1 MINKAARFSSVLLMV
16 VLFLLCVHTQ
26 SPFSP
31 ENAKIYLFLKDS
43 KGLVDFNSPVTEAVT
58 DTVWVGVC
66 AYLNTYIDSV
76 SVTINNGLAGD
87 SQFTIKK
94 FNSDLDT
101 VWHDFEFFTTGTRG
115 VIATPYINGKK
126 ESSLQA
132 NITIVGKP
140 ISAAISPKSPTIKVD
155 SSVTFVVNAS
165 GTGTIAYQWY
175 RNDTVISGGSG
186 QAFVI
191 KPASISNSG
200 NYKCKVTDQW
210 GDSAFSDTAILT
222 VFRPNAKPVLSITN
236 SRLKILTTDTC
247 FIHISVTD
255 PDSGQTDSISI
266 VKAPPGYAYKDFLF
280 SWIPPAGYLGTDS
293 VRTDSVIFAA
303 IDNGSPQAVDTLVA
317 RIEVRLLPVNF
328 SVSYNGNGNTGGT
341 VPTDTNAYSQGATA
355 TVKGN
360 TGTLVKTGY
369 TFVGWNTAAD
379 GSGTKYV
386 DTSSLKI
393 SNANVVL
400 YAMWVSAASTAKALT
415 AFSFANPSASGT
427 INESAK
433 TVAVTVPFGTS
444 MTALV
449 ATFTTTGASVKVGS
463 TVQTSGTTTNDFSNP
478 VTYTVTAGDGSTQ
491 TYAVTVTAAPNTS
504 KALTAFGFTS
514 PSASGT
520 INESAKT
527 VAVTVPFGTSLT
539 ALVATF
545 TTTGASVKV
554 GSVVQV
560 SGTTPNDF
568 TNPVSYIV
576 TAGDGST
583 QTYAVTVTAAPNTS
597 KALTAFGFAS
607 PAASGTINES
617 AKTVAVTVPFGTSLT
632 ALVATFTTTGASVK
646 VGATVQT
653 SGTTLNDFTN
663 PVSYTVTAADGST
676 QAYTV
681 TVTVAPNTSK
691 TLTAFS
697 FASPAASGAINESA
711 KTVAVTVPFGTNLTA
726 LVATFTTTGA
736 SVKIGSVVQISGTTL
751 NDFTNP
757 VTYVVT
763 AADGSTQNYVVTVTV
778 GLNSAKAI
786 TAFGFTTPTV
796 TGTINESAKTVLVT
810 VPFGTAVTALAATIT
825 TTGASVKVGST
836 LQTSGTT
843 TNDFT
848 NPVTYIVTAADGS
861 TQSYVVTVT
870 VALNPAKAITA
881 FSFASLGTGTIGSG
895 TIAVTVPFGTA
906 VTALAATFIT
916 TGASVKVGST
926 VQTSGTTTN
935 DFTNPVTYIVTAADG
950 STHNYVVTVTIAPP
964 DPPNITTNPSS
975 ITVIGPATATF
986 TVAATGVST
995 LQYQWQKNNVNI
1007 SGAASSSYTTPATTA
1022 SDNGSTFRCVVTN
1035 SGVSSTSSSA
1045 TLTVQYTVTYSS
1057 NVSSS
1062 GTAPATS
1069 YNTANSNVTVAAN
1082 SGNLARTAFFFDGW
1096 NTQANGFGTTYA
1108 AGSGTIN
1115 NITSN
1120 VVLYAKWVIHDIDG
1134 NVYHAI
1140 QIGSQIWML
1149 ENLKTTH
1156 LKDGTPVN
1164 NWAPM
1169 DQPDSV
1175 ATYGLLY
1182 DFGTGV
1188 KTGNLAPE
1196 GWHVPTDAE
1205 WSALSQYLGQDAVSG
1220 GKLKEAGT
1228 THWNTPNT
1236 GATNSSGFTALPAGY
1251 RSARAG
1257 QASNIGTDAQFWSS
1271 TERSVSPY
1279 GIGGTAILSYDS
1291 GATSLD
1297 GLLEDYGLSVR
1308 CILGNP

>member
-1 MINKAARFSSVLLMV
+1 MIKKAVGLSSVLTMV
-16 VLFLLCVHTQ
+16 VLFLLCVNTQ
-26 SPFSP
+26 NPFNP
-31 ENAKIYLFLKDS
+31 DNAKIYLVLKDS
-43 KGLVDFNSPVTEAVT
+43 KGLVDLNSPVTEAVT
-58 DTVWVGVC
+58 DTVWVGVY
-66 AYLNTYIDSV
+66 AYLSTYVDSV
-76 SVTINNGLAGD
+76 SVTISNGLAGD

-126 ESSLQA
+126 GSSLQA

-140 ISAAISPKSPTIKVD
+140 ISAAISPKSSTIKVD
-155 SSVTFVVNAS
+155 SSFTFVVNAS

-175 RNDTVISGGSG
+175 RNDTVISGGIG

-200 NYKCKVTDQW
+200 SYKCKVTDQW
-210 GDSAFSDTAILT
+210 GDFAFSDTAILT
-222 VFRPNAKPVLSITN
+222 VFRPNAKPALSITK
-236 SRLKILTTDTC
+236 SHLKILTTDTC
-247 FIHISVTD
+247 SISISAVD
-255 PDSGQTDSISI
+255 PDSGQIDSIS
-266 VKAPPGYAYKDFLF
+266 VAKAPQGYAYKDFLF

-303 IDNGSPQAVDTLVA
+303 IDNGTPPAVDTLVA
-317 RIEVRLLPVNF
+317 KIEVRLLPVNF
-328 SVSYNGNGNTGGT
+328 RVSYSGNGNTGGT
-341 VPTDTNAYSQGATA
+341 VPTDTNAYSQGTTV

-369 TFVGWNTAAD
+369 TFVGWNTAAN
-379 GSGTKYV
+379 GSGTQYV
-386 DTSSLKI
+386 DSLKI
-393 SNANVVL
+393 TNINIVL
-400 YAMWVSAASTAKALT
+400 YAMWVSAAS
-415 AFSFANPSASGT
+415 
-427 INESAK
+427 
-433 TVAVTVPFGTS
+433 
-444 MTALV
+444 
-449 ATFTTTGASVKVGS
+449 
-463 TVQTSGTTTNDFSNP
+463 
-478 VTYTVTAGDGSTQ
+478 
-491 TYAVTVTAAPNTS
+491 TS

-545 TTTGASVKV
+545 TTTGASVKI

-583 QTYAVTVTAAPNTS
+583 QAYAVTVTAAPNTS
-597 KALTAFGFAS
+597 KTLTAFSFANPS
-607 PAASGTINES
+607 ASGTINES

-646 VGATVQT
+646 VGSAVQT
-653 SGTTLNDFTN
+653 SGTTPNDFAN
-663 PVSYTVTAADGST
+663 PVSYIVTAGDGST

-681 TVTVAPNTSK
+681 AVTVAPNTSK
-691 TLTAFS
+691 ALTAFG
-697 FASPAASGAINESA
+697 FTTPAATGTINESA
-711 KTVAVTVPFGTNLTA
+711 KTVAVTVPFGTSLTA
-726 LVATFTTTGA
+726 LVATFT
-736 SVKIGSVVQISGTTL
+736 S
-751 NDFTNP
+751 
-757 VTYVVT
+757 
-763 AADGSTQNYVVTVTV
+763 
-778 GLNSAKAI
+778 
-786 TAFGFTTPTV
+786 
-796 TGTINESAKTVLVT
+796 
-810 VPFGTAVTALAATIT
+810 
-825 TTGASVKVGST
+825 TGASVKVGST
-836 LQTSGTT
+836 VQTSGTT

-848 NPVTYIVTAADGS
+848 NPVTYTMTAGDGS

-870 VALNPAKAITA
+870 VALNSAKAITA
-881 FSFASLGTGTIGSG
+881 FSFSGLGTGVIGSG

-906 VTALAATFIT
+906 VTALAATFT
-916 TGASVKVGST
+916 ATGASVKVGST

-935 DFTNPVTYIVTAADG
+935 DFTNPVSYTVTASDGSTQSYVVTVTVALNSAKAITAFSFASLGTGVIGSGTIAVTVPFGTAVTALAATFTSTGASVKVGSTVQTSGTTTNNFTNPVTYIVTAADG

-975 ITVIGPATATF
+975 VTVIGPATATF

-995 LQYQWQKNNVNI
+995 LQYQWQKNNVTI
-1007 SGAASSSYTTPATTA
+1007 SGATSSSYTTPATTA
-1022 SDNGSTFRCVVTN
+1022 SDNGSAFRCVVTN
-1035 SGVSSTSSSA
+1035 SGVSSTSTSA
-1045 TLTVQYTVTYSS
+1045 TLTVQYTVTYNS

-1069 YNTANSNVTVAAN
+1069 YSTANSNVTVAAN

-1096 NTQANGFGTTYA
+1096 NTQANGFGTTYT

-1149 ENLKTTH
+1149 ENLKTTR
-1156 LKDGTPVN
+1156 LKDGTPVS
-1164 NWAPM
+1164 NWNPM

-1175 ATYGLLY
+1175 PTYGLLY
-1182 DFGTGV
+1182 DFYSGV
-1188 KTGNLAPE
+1188 KSGNLAPA

-1205 WSALSQYLGQDAVSG
+1205 WIALSQYLGQDALSG

-1228 THWNTPNT
+1228 TQWNAPNT
-1236 GATNSSGFTALPAGY
+1236 GATNSSGFTALPAGF

-1257 QASNIGTDAQFWSS
+1257 QASNMGTDAQFWSS
-1271 TERSVSPY
+1271 TEIVSGGY
-1279 GIGGTAILSYDS
+1279 GYGYATALSNTSQATTLDIGLT
-1291 GATSLD
+1291 
-1297 GLLEDYGLSVR
+1297 EDYGLSVR